1 MKTVKKLANM
11 ILSIAALLVVMSCC
25 IAGVLANNVAEGFAK
40 REQYKDATK
49 LGDPKQMSGFA
60 NPDADVSHLQN
71 LNDASLLNKGAEL
84 RSNKDGD
91 LLRQAQEKKTNA
103 IGRYKI
109 NSENSLI
116 KNAEKIQ
123 KNALKDT
130 GGEELSIEEEVE
142 EEKTEKSCIEGVEFD
157 VDVGLELILETR
169 EEEYLSPVKSEHRK
183 IKFKGDALHNQKVN
197 WGFAIK
203 WKDKR
208 WGWHINPYHPKGWGE
223 YQVDSIWKDNPA
235 AIIGDARSY
244 IASQLS
250 IPIEQ
255 IGQNVIFPAA
265 GRGIGNIREVGCR
278 WRVVWDEY
286 EFGYDYLWQDKLRR
300 LVEGKEYWQVVTEGM
315 DQLLESN
322 ECYEVN
328 RVCLKKGV
336 KTFLGK
342 YEVSRPCWYEQVS
355 YKCQSEPKDGCRHLE
370 KCRLKDSKCEHK
382 IGSLCLKWKRDFIC
396 GGTKKKRIKY
406 AAKPE
411 IYCLGG
417 NCHTPIIE
425 ENRNFANVAHLAALN
440 EAKNDCVKES
450 DGICAKPI
458 KVFPGEN
465 QGCKKIITGFVN
477 CCSSMKGWGKD
488 VGLSQCSGE
497 EKALA
502 LKRERGNCH
511 NVGTYCSSRDPVFGK
526 CLKKETNFCCFAS
539 KLARVF
545 HEQGRAQLGISWGTP
560 ENPDCRA
567 FTIEELSSLDF
578 AKFDLQELADALL
591 DKGNKNKKSF
601 PDLKAGEIPAIQ
613 KEHMKTSGAE
623 KREIRKREKQERLDK
638 IRREKEEKER
648 KEREAERLERE
659 RVQRLEAERAFE
671 EQRQENERLQRLE
684 AERLAKVKTNKELYD
699 EQVAASKQKMQEFLD
714 EYKRLGREK
723 VARYQEWMQHL
734 CAPNVQEYQNRYK
747 DANLK
752 YVQYGQVVIYNLN
765 SEFRNHAVIVNSPY
779 DPNIKYPR

>member
-1 MKTVKKLANM
+1 MMIVKKVAN
-11 ILSIAALLVVMSCC
+11 ITLWITVLLVLMLSAVN
-25 IAGVLANNVAEGFAK
+25 VLANNVAEGFAK
-40 REQYKDATK
+40 REEYKDATK

-71 LNDASLLNKGAEL
+71 LNDASLLNKGAEM
-84 RSNKDGD
+84 RSDKAGD
-91 LLRQAQEKKTNA
+91 LLRQAQEKKTDA

-130 GGEELSIEEEVE
+130 GGEELSIEEEIE

-157 VDVGLELILETR
+157 VDVGLELVLNVK

-183 IKFKGDALHNQKVN
+183 IRFKGDVLHNQRSS

-203 WKDKR
+203 WKTGR
-208 WGWHINPYHPKGWGE
+208 WGWHISPHHPKVWWNL
-223 YQVDSIWKDNPA
+223 QVDSIWKDNPA
-235 AIIGDARSY
+235 AIIADARSY
-244 IASQLS
+244 IASQVG

-255 IGQNVIFPAA
+255 VGENIQFPGA
-265 GRGIGNIREVGCR
+265 GRGIGNIKSVGHR

-286 EFGYDYLWQDKLRR
+286 EFGYDYLWQDKLTR
-300 LVEGKEYWQVVTEGM
+300 LVEGEEYWQVVTEGM
-315 DQLLESN
+315 EELLESN

-342 YEVSRPCWYEQVS
+342 YDVSRPCWYEQVS
-355 YKCQSEPKDGCRHLE
+355 YKCQSEPKDGCKHLE
-370 KCRLKDSKCEHK
+370 KCKEKDAKCEHK
-382 IGSLCLKWKRDFIC
+382 IGSLCLKWKRDFVC
-396 GGTKKKRIKY
+396 GGTKKKIKY
-406 AAKPE
+406 SAKPE

-440 EAKNDCVKES
+440 EAKNDCVKETE
-450 DGICAKPI
+450 GICKKPI
-458 KVFPGEN
+458 QVFPGEN
-465 QGCKKIITGFVN
+465 QNCKKIITGFVN

-488 VGLSQCSGE
+488 IGLSQCSGE
-497 EKALA
+497 EKGLA

-526 CLKKETNFCCFAS
+526 CLKKKTSFCCFAS
-539 KLARVF
+539 KLARIF
-545 HEQGRAQLGISWGTP
+545 HEQGRKQLAINWGTP
-560 ENPDCRA
+560 KKPNCRP

-578 AKFDLQELADALL
+578 SKFDLQELADALL
-591 DKGNKNKKSF
+591 DKGNKSKKSF
-601 PDLKAGEIPAIQ
+601 LDLKAGEIPAIQ
-613 KEHMKTSGAE
+613 KEHMKTSGLE

-638 IRREKEEKER
+638 IRREKEEEER
-648 KEREAERLERE
+648 KERERVQILEAERLERE
-659 RVQRLEAERAFE
+659 RVQRLEE
-671 EQRQENERLQRLE
+671 ERL
-684 AERLAKVKTNKELYD
+684 ERERQARVKSNRELYD
-699 EQVAASKQKMQEFLD
+699 EQVAASKQRKEEIINEL
-714 EYKRLGREK
+714 KRLGMEK
-723 VARYQEWMQHL
+723 GTRYQEWMQHL
-734 CAPNVQEYQNRYK
+734 GASNGEEYQNRYR
-747 DANLK
+747 DAGMK
-752 YVQYGQVVIYNLN
+752 YHQYMKMMEHPN
-765 SEFRNHAVIVNSPY
+765 SEFRKHLTIVNNPY